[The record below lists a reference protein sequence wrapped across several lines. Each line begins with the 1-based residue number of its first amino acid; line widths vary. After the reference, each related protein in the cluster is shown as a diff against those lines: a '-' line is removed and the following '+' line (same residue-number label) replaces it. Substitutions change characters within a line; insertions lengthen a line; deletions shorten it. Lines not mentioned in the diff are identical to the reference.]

1 MTEKKENSPRIGIA
15 SIAVPCSSRK
25 EKLPAS
31 FLLGA
36 NLPRAAQGRIAD
48 EWVARLKRAHAR
60 LTPAKDLYLG
70 VSFRRARRV
79 AQRSSAPLFIL
90 SAGLGL
96 ISGDAVVPSSDLT
109 LSPAAP
115 EHLRRPVRET

>member
-1 MTEKKENSPRIGIA
+1 VTEKKENTPRIGIA
-15 SIAVPCSSRK
+15 SIAVPCSARK

-60 LTPAKDLYLG
+60 LTPAKALYLG

-79 AQRSSAPLFIL
+79 AHGSSAPLVMWR
-90 SAGLGL
+90 ATGWER
-96 ISGDAVVPSSDLT
+96 VC
-109 LSPAAP
+109 
-115 EHLRRPVRET
+115 R

>member
-1 MTEKKENSPRIGIA
+1 MGSW
-15 SIAVPCSSRK
+15 SIAVPCSARK

-60 LTPAKDLYLG
+60 LTHAKDLYLG

-96 ISGDAVVPSSDLT
+96 ISGAAVVPSYDLT
-109 LSPAAP
+109 LSPEEP
-115 EHLRRPVRET
+115 DTLRDGKCVG